1 MLKLWL
7 VITRPT
13 RITQN
18 SATLI
23 DNIYISNNLQ
33 CSFDSLIL
41 IEDISDHLP
50 TVALLKQTKM
60 SDKTPIEIKECQN
73 QEYKQQV
80 KPERLEWNLKL

>member
-1 MLKLWL
+1 MDQNVNLLKSEKHNATGKFLDTILLLKLWP

-23 DNIYISNNLQ
+23 DNTYISNNL
-33 CSFDSLIL
+33 L

-50 TVALLKQTKM
+50 TVALLKQ
-60 SDKTPIEIKECQN
+60 
-73 QEYKQQV
+73 
-80 KPERLEWNLKL
+80 R